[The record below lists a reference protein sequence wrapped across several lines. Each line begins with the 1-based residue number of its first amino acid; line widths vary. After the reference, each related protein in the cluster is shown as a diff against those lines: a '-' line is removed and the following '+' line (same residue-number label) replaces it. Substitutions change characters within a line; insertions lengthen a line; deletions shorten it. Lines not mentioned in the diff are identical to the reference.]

1 MGLFSS
7 LAVID
12 HARVEAAVAAAERR
26 TSGEIRVLVSRVTVE
41 DPVAEA
47 ETQFARLGMH
57 ATSARNGV
65 LILLAPRSR
74 AYAVIGDRA
83 IHEKCGDAFWSELA
97 AAMGAAFKRGDF
109 TAGLV
114 LGVERAGE
122 LLAAHFPRR
131 SDDLNE
137 LSDKVETI

>member
-7 LAVID
+7 LPPID
-12 HARVEAAVAAAERR
+12 HARVETAVAAAERR
-26 TSGEIRVLVSRVTVE
+26 TSGEIRVLVSRAAVE

-47 ETQFARLGMH
+47 QKHFARLGMH
-57 ATSARNGV
+57 ATAARNGV

-83 IHEKCGDAFWSELA
+83 IHEKCGDAFWTELA
-97 AAMGAAFKRGDF
+97 AAMGDAFKRGDF

-122 LLAAHFPRR
+122 LLAAHFPRQ
-131 SDDLNE
+131 SDDRNE
-137 LSDKVETI
+137 LSDQVETI